1 MGIGGWSN
9 TIPLGPSKSL
19 GLGKTATTGP
29 TPFCGRATT
38 GPIFARETLRVVTLR
53 NGDRCDRN
61 REYGRAKENQDNE
74 SRNFPSNGVQPIFRR
89 KSLQLPVDPRWSTE
103 SVTWTGPLS
112 TFRMISNRA
121 PLTSFQEDL
130 RQSNS
135 APLYLLISNGW
146 LLDSQTSR
154 NFVREF
160 KSATLCFR

>member
-1 MGIGGWSN
+1 LGIGRGSN
-9 TIPLGPSKSL
+9 TIPFGPSKSL
-19 GLGKTATTGP
+19 GFGKTATTGP

-38 GPIFARETLRVVTLR
+38 SPIFARETLRVVTLQ

-89 KSLQLPVDPRWSTE
+89 KSLQLTVDPRWSTE
-103 SVTWTGPLS
+103 SVTWPGPLS
-112 TFRMISNRA
+112 TPRMISNRA
-121 PLTSFQEDL
+121 PLTSFQEAL

-146 LLDSQTSR
+146 RLDSQTSR